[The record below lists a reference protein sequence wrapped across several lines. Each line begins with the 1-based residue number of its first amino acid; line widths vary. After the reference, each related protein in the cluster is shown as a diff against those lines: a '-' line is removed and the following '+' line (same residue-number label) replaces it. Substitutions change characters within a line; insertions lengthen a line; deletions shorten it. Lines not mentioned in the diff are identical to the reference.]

1 MRRRFSLSF
10 DQQCRLAGLPAPSP
24 EYRFHDTRRWR
35 VDWCFVNEKVALE
48 VEGGAFIGGR
58 HTRGAGFLKD
68 CEKYNTLACL
78 GYRLIRVT
86 PTQIDDGTALN
97 WADRVLRRAA

>member
-1 MRRRFSLSF
+1 MSWSVTF
-10 DQQCRLAGLPAPSP
+10 DQQCRLAGLPEPMA
-24 EYRFHDTRRWR
+24 EYRFHDKRKWR
-35 VDWCFVNEKVALE
+35 VDWCFVAEKVALE
-48 VEGGAFIGGR
+48 VEGGAWVGGR

-86 PTQIDDGTALN
+86 PQQIENGEALN
-97 WADRVLRRAA
+97 WAAKILQARAA